1 MSVQA
6 GELKRIAQKVLD
18 MSGVTDYLELQLTY
32 ALKAEG
38 KWKVSFEYEP
48 YHHRFSSGVVR
59 KIGSFALDVKS
70 GEIEGMWL
78 DKSWK

>member
-6 GELKRIAQKVLD
+6 EELKRIAQKVLD
-18 MSGVTDYLELQLTY
+18 ISGVTDYSELQLTY
-32 ALKAEG
+32 ALKTEG

-48 YHHRFSSGVVR
+48 YHHRFSSGVIR
-59 KIGSFALDVKS
+59 KIGSFAADAKS

-78 DKSWK
+78 DRSWK

>member
-6 GELKRIAQKVLD
+6 EELKRIAEKVLHTL
-18 MSGVTDYLELQLTY
+18 GVTDYSELQLIY
-32 ALKAEG
+32 ALKTEG

-48 YHHRFSSGVVR
+48 SHHRFSSGVTR
-59 KIGSFALDVKS
+59 KIGSFAADAKS

-78 DKSWK
+78 DRSWK